1 MRMTKKL
8 LTIAFSALLMVGVPV
23 TAHAGSAIEI
33 IENDFQ
39 DITII
44 VNGNDLHVAN
54 AQGETIQIYNVAGV
68 CVQTIKVDSPDKHVT
83 LDLSKG
89 CYIVKVGKTVRKI
102 SIK

>member
-1 MRMTKKL
+1 MTKKL
-8 LTIAFSALLMVGVPV
+8 LTIACSAILLTGVPI
-23 TAHAGSAIEI
+23 TTYAGSAIEI

-44 VNGNDLHVAN
+44 VNGNDLYVAN
-54 AQGETIQIYNVAGV
+54 AQGETVQIYNVAGV
-68 CVQTIKVDSPDKHVT
+68 CVQTVKIDSPDKHIT

-102 SIK
+102 SVK

>member
-1 MRMTKKL
+1 MMTG
-8 LTIAFSALLMVGVPV
+8 APV
-23 TAHAGSAIEI
+23 NVQAGNAIEI

-39 DITII
+39 DITLT
-44 VNGNDLHVAN
+44 VEGNDLHVTN
-54 AQGETIQIYNVAGV
+54 AQGETIYIYNVAGV
-68 CVQTIKVDSPDKHVT
+68 CVQSFKVEGPDKHFN